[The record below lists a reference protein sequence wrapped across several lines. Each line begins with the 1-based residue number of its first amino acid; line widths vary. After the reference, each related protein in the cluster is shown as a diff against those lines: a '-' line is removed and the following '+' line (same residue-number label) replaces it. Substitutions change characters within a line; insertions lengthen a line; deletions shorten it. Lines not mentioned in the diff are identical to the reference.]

1 MEKINEVYGISAVM
15 SNRAAIEGPV
25 FLSEEEVSAARKFH
39 STIR

>member
-1 MEKINEVYGISAVM
+1 MEKINEVHGISVVII
-15 SNRAAIEGPV
+15 NRTATERPV